1 MVRNKRQ
8 FEFALIPN
16 LVALALLPLL
26 LWLGQW
32 QYGKGE
38 LKAASYALYDTQS
51 SVVLRASPDL
61 DAEKNRFRTV
71 SAHGRFLNE
80 QQFLIDNMVFQG
92 RNGFFVITP
101 FQLDNTESI
110 VLVNRGWVLQDPARQ
125 VLPSVEVDGAPVT
138 IAGRVGNLPVGGLKL
153 EVAKAKNDS
162 WPSVRQFPE
171 IEELQLALGR
181 DTLNWVL
188 LLESP
193 ARAALPHDWKPGG
206 MPPERHYG
214 YAFQW
219 FALAICLIVL
229 MIFLNFPRVRNDNE
243 HE

>member
-16 LVALALLPLL
+16 LIALALLPLL

-38 LKAASYALYDTQS
+38 LKAASYALYDAQPS
-51 SVVLRASPDL
+51 AVLRASPDL
-61 DAEKNRFRTV
+61 DATKNRFRTV
-71 SAHGRFLNE
+71 SAQGRFLAG
-80 QQFLIDNMVFQG
+80 QQFLIDNMVFKG
-92 RNGFFVITP
+92 RSGFFVITP
-101 FQLDNTESI
+101 FQLNDSEST

-125 VLPSVEVDGAPVT
+125 VLPAVDVDSAPVT
-138 IAGRVGNLPVGGLKL
+138 ITGRVGNLPVGGLKL
-153 EVAKAKNDS
+153 KVAEAENDS
-162 WPSVRQFPE
+162 WPSVRQFPD
-171 IEELQLALGR
+171 IEELQVALGN

-193 ARAALPHDWKPGG
+193 ASATLPHDWKPGG

-219 FALAICLIVL
+219 FALAVCLIVL
-229 MIFLNFPRVRNDNE
+229 MTFLNFPRARDDDE